1 MRISDW
7 SSDVCSSDLAYLANA
22 SVYTVVPGLRHPGLR
37 HLRRD
42 VAMAP
47 GRESHTCAASECRG
61 SCSPAPMAFKRYP
74 ARRNPSFVGPGDL
87 VLGMVGGRSCRT
99 VARDDGEIGRAHVL
113 TPVTHAH
120 LVFSHFLD
128 INKN

>member
-61 SCSPAPMAFKRYP
+61 SCSPAPMALKRYP
-74 ARRNPSFVGPGDL
+74 ARRNPSF
-87 VLGMVGGRSCRT
+87 GGRSEERREGKECVSTCKSRWLPY
-99 VARDDGEIGRAHVL
+99 H
-113 TPVTHAH
+113 
-120 LVFSHFLD
+120 
-128 INKN
+128 